1 MVISDRSVETV
12 ACALVRWRCPVC
24 RRTFTEYPFFASP
37 HKRYLRPQMMVRAL
51 QYVEDDAVS
60 YRKGVLQSFLP
71 IFHPEAPAPP
81 FDTEPDFAV
90 LRGPPV
96 MAHSS
101 LYHWV
106 STLGQVGVSVCGDNT
121 RAARGPPF
129 VPAQWKFT
137 TPLRRDILIAC
148 RDRCGRGRA

>member
-1 MVISDRSVETV
+1 MVISDRSVETI
-12 ACALVRWRCPVC
+12 ACTLVRWRCPVC
-24 RRTFTEYPFFASP
+24 RRTFTEYPFFATP
-37 HKRYLRPQMMVRAL
+37 HKRYLRPQMMSRAL

-71 IFHPEAPAPP
+71 IFHPEAPTLPS
-81 FDTEPDFAV
+81 DTEPDFAV
-90 LRGPPV
+90 ERGPPI

-106 STLGQVGVSVCGDNT
+106 STLGRVGADMRS
-121 RAARGPPF
+121 AARGPPF

-137 TPLRRDILIAC
+137 TPFRRDILIAC
-148 RDRCGRGRA
+148 RGRCRQAPAPFA

>member
-1 MVISDRSVETV
+1 MVISDRSVETI
-12 ACALVRWRCPVC
+12 ACTLVRWRCPVC
-24 RRTFTEYPFFASP
+24 QRTFTEYPFFAAP
-37 HKRYLRPQMMVRAL
+37 HKRYLRSQMMVRAL

-71 IFHPEAPAPP
+71 IFHPAPAPP
-81 FDTEPDFAV
+81 FDTELDFAV
-90 LRGPPV
+90 QQGQPV

-106 STLGQVGVSVCGDNT
+106 STLGVCCDNT
-121 RAARGPPF
+121 REARGPPF

-148 RDRCGRGRA
+148 RGRCRQAPAPFA